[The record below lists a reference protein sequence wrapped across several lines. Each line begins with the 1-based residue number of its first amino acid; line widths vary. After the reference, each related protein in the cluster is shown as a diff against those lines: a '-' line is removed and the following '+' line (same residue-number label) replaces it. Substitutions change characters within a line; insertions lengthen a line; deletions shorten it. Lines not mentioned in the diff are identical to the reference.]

1 MVNQQT
7 LNEISIRYWRNY
19 LEKRVKNVKFWRH
32 FLNLFSQGYVLEDLK
47 LSLTTES
54 LLTPVGKEGNS
65 LFFLAADISD
75 NNIIIK
81 EIKKRKENFQKC
93 EKKFK
98 AVVIPSSEGIEFV
111 LSISSGKNPI
121 IEPMKIIRFPQG
133 RISGYFLTLL
143 ELNSK
148 QSVSKNLQLLSDISI
163 LESDY
168 ISSMLKSFKSIK
180 KLILYSVILLL
191 CSELTDLEA
200 LNDSLRKNFPSMKC
214 LFEDILLFIQD
225 SLIQK
230 ERRSDNII
238 IIKKIFNDLN
248 IQNPIIDLNFL
259 IGFLERYPFSL
270 SEPSI
275 VYREVAI
282 TPHILSI
289 IIEHFMSS
297 PSMKKKKGKY
307 YTNLTEVEFITY
319 LALYRFLGA
328 KNPQI
333 NPEDL
338 FDSIYNNWR
347 SENKSSVKFA
357 NIAKSPSAIR
367 ILDPACGSGSFLVSI
382 SRLFGSLVTT
392 EVIPNS
398 ISLEIWGNDIDSHA
412 IAVTEL
418 RLFFLTFND
427 LSRNLK
433 FPIQIDFHF
442 VNENFF
448 RSKVPYKFD
457 LIVGNPPW
465 IRHEDI
471 GGGNLPNDK
480 VLLKTRIKEIIGD
493 QVSLDGKS
501 DIYIYF
507 CIMGLALLNKDGG
520 VLAFLTSN
528 AWLEVNYGKTLQN
541 YLTLNQNGIET
552 FEIIHW
558 EGERLWNQLG
568 INSVIFLAERQK
580 TVKNLIQT
588 QFRGVFTESFVNYSK
603 IPINSLRKGIIP
615 RKDYTDV
622 YYRTEVIKQDQLMK
636 THKWAGTFLRTS
648 RKERAIINKL
658 SKRGVSLSSLADVRF
673 GLKTGANDFFHL
685 QPLEKDTQN
694 KDYITVKNRAG
705 YEGIIEREYLTPLI
719 KTPTEVEG
727 FNIPQ
732 SFTPFYWLFSC
743 HYKRKRLKGSQ
754 ALKYIEWAE
763 SEPVTIK
770 QGLKS
775 GTKVSGYSSIRS
787 VQQRKFWY
795 SIGEYTI
802 PNLLWVKSYHVR
814 VGCLL
819 NEGRLLPDQ
828 RFYSINVRNSDLI
841 PLIFTFLNSSLVWGQ
856 MEVFGNTNMGYGV
869 LDTNVYWLK
878 SLKIPLKA
886 IEDSS
891 KLHELERTLL
901 KEKKRYSM
909 FEFSQIRSDI
919 DEFFSEYIGLSS
931 EHLQI
936 LSTFILK
943 TLSNR
948 LKIPS

>member
-1 MVNQQT
+1 MVNQQA
-7 LNEISIRYWRNY
+7 LRENFVRYWQSY
-19 LEKRVKNVKFWRH
+19 LEKRAKNAKFWCR
-32 FLNLFSQGYVLEDLK
+32 FLNLFSQGCVIEDLK
-47 LSLTTES
+47 LFSTTKS
-54 LLTPVGKEGNS
+54 LLVPIGKEGNS
-65 LFFLAADISD
+65 LFFLASDITD
-75 NNIIIK
+75 YNVIIK
-81 EIKKRKENFQKC
+81 ELKRRQVNSQNH
-93 EKKFK
+93 EKKSK
-98 AVVIPSSEGIEFV
+98 IVIVPSSEGIEFV
-111 LSISSGKNPI
+111 LSISSGKNLI
-121 IEPMKIIRFPQG
+121 TESIKIIRFPQG
-133 RISGYFLTLL
+133 RISGYFLSQI

-168 ISSMLKSFKSIK
+168 VSRMLKTFKSIN

-191 CSELTDLEA
+191 CSELADKA
-200 LNDSLRKNFPSMKC
+200 VLNENLRKNFPSMKC
-214 LFEDILLFIQD
+214 FFEDILLFIQE

-230 ERRSDNII
+230 KRKFDII
-238 IIKKIFNDLN
+238 TILKIFNDLN
-248 IQNPIIDLNFL
+248 IQNPRIDINFL
-259 IGFLERYPFSL
+259 IDFLDRYPFSL

-275 VYREVAI
+275 AYKEVAI

-289 IIEHFMSS
+289 IIEHLMCS
-297 PSMKKKKGKY
+297 PSKKKKKGKY
-307 YTNLTEVEFITY
+307 YTNLREVEFITR
-319 LALYRFLGA
+319 LALYRFLRV
-328 KNPQI
+328 KYPQI
-333 NPEDL
+333 NPED
-338 FDSIYNNWR
+338 FFYKIYNNWGL
-347 SENKSSVKFA
+347 NNNNPTKFA
-357 NIAKSPSAIR
+357 NIPKSPSVIR

-382 SRLFGSLVTT
+382 SRLFGSLVTK

-398 ISLEIWGNDIDSHA
+398 ISLELWGNDIDSHA
-412 IAVTEL
+412 ITVTKL
-418 RLFFLTFND
+418 RLFFLTFNGF
-427 LSRNLK
+427 SRILK

-442 VNENFF
+442 ANENFF
-448 RSKVPYKFD
+448 GSKFPHKFD
-457 LIVGNPPW
+457 LLVGNPPW
-465 IRHEDI
+465 VRHEDI
-471 GGGNLPNDK
+471 GGGNLLDDK
-480 VLLKTRIKEIIGD
+480 VLLQSRIKEIVED
-493 QVSLDGKS
+493 QLPLDGKS

-507 CIMGLALLNKDGG
+507 CIMGLALLSEDGG

-528 AWLEVNYGKTLQN
+528 AWLEVNYGKTLQK
-541 YLTLNQNGIET
+541 YLMLNQNGIET

-558 EGERLWNQLG
+558 EGERLWKQLG

-580 TVKNLIQT
+580 TVENLIQK
-588 QFRGVFTESFVNYSK
+588 QVRGVFTESFVNYSK
-603 IPINSLRKGIIP
+603 IPINSLRKGMIP

-622 YYRTEVIKQDQLMK
+622 YYRTEVIRQDQLMK

-648 RKERAIINKL
+648 RKERAIISKL
-658 SKRGVSLSSLADVRF
+658 SKRGASLSSLADVRF

-685 QPLEKDTQN
+685 QPFEKNLLN
-694 KDYITVKNRAG
+694 KDYINVKNRAG

-727 FNIPQ
+727 FIIPQ
-732 SFTPFYWLFSC
+732 SFTPFYWLFYC
-743 HYKRKRLKGSQ
+743 NYERKRLKGSQ

-770 QGLKS
+770 QGYKS
-775 GTKVSGYSSIRS
+775 GTKVVGYSSIRS
-787 VQQRKFWY
+787 VQQRQLWY
-795 SIGEYTI
+795 SIGECTI

-828 RFYSINVRNSDLI
+828 RFYGINVRNSDLI
-841 PLIFTFLNSSLVWGQ
+841 SLIFTFLNSSLVWGQ
-856 MEVFGNTNMGYGV
+856 MEVYGNTNMGYGV

-919 DEFFSEYIGLSS
+919 DEFFAEYIGLSS
-931 EHLQI
+931 EDLQI
-936 LSTFILK
+936 LSSFVLK
-943 TLSNR
+943 TLGNR